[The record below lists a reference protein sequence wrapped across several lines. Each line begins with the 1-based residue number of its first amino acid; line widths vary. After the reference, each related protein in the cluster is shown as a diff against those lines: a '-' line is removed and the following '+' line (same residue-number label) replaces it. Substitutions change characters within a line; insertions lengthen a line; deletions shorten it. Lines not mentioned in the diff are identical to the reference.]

1 MELLP
6 TTIGQKT
13 LDQASPALEDSLRAS
28 LGTDGFLSDLVECSL
43 ASVAHPAA
51 ITPFSAF
58 AYKLYKSEAAT
69 RAIRA
74 LLTCSLPG
82 TSDSFDTVLSAI
94 ASGGGGSRGA
104 LGKDE
109 GGKFGVHLELDE
121 SGKTKVKLQ
130 PQGALL
136 HAQRR
141 RDGEGGAADRHYCY
155 LVGGQV
161 RDVLRGVLSTDID
174 FNYSCAARDVA
185 LVTVEREWPTK
196 YKCIG
201 PVTVPN
207 YVLIGD
213 EGSDN
218 YLEGFSISFNA
229 TKACCEMDF
238 RQNMCLYDLANDVI
252 IDKTGCGVNDIRSR
266 TLRLSCAQ
274 GESYQAWAS
283 STITQGFKELRYIK
297 FLLRA
302 QAKGQPLATDEA
314 ELQFVVHS
322 LRAAL
327 RANGEALGGFWFGY
341 ALEAQ
346 LKSAAGLSALKAW
359 VCEHG
364 DPDWWETDWV
374 PLVQLSASPEAIS
387 AIGSNGTG
395 GGTGGSGCLLM

>member
-6 TTIGQKT
+6 TKIGQRT
-13 LDQASPALEDSLRAS
+13 LDQAKPALEDSLRAS
-28 LGTDGFLSDLVECSL
+28 LGADGFLSDLVECSL
-43 ASVAHPAA
+43 ASVSHPAA

-69 RAIRA
+69 SAIRA

-82 TSDSFDTVLSAI
+82 TTDSFDTVLSAI
-94 ASGGGGSRGA
+94 ASGGGS
-104 LGKDE
+104 
-109 GGKFGVHLELDE
+109 
-121 SGKTKVKLQ
+121 SST
-130 PQGALL
+130 
-136 HAQRR
+136 
-141 RDGEGGAADRHYCY
+141 DRHYCY

-185 LVTVEREWPTK
+185 LVTVEREIPTK

-252 IDKTGCGVNDIRSR
+252 IDKSGCGVDDIRSR
-266 TLRLSCAQ
+266 TLRLSCSQ

-283 STITQGFKELRYIK
+283 STITQGFKELRYIDTHACVPGPQGAQLHTRTCMRMRTRASRNSATYAHMHAYMSVCTGTSSSCFEPK
-297 FLLRA
+297 PRVSRWRRTRPSFSLLCTACEPRC
-302 QAKGQPLATDEA
+302 GQTARRSAASGLGMPPYMRTCTLARMHAHAHPHVERWMHA
-314 ELQFVVHS
+314 GILWRHS
-322 LRAAL
+322 L
-327 RANGEALGGFWFGY
+327 
-341 ALEAQ
+341 
-346 LKSAAGLSALKAW
+346 
-359 VCEHG
+359 
-364 DPDWWETDWV
+364 T
-374 PLVQLSASPEAIS
+374 
-387 AIGSNGTG
+387 
-395 GGTGGSGCLLM
+395 